1 MDDASLSQDLYEF
14 AVQLRKLAYTLPAG
28 YENALIDLSEWM
40 VRCAL
45 EQAAEQ
51 NREGGL

>member
-14 AVQLRKLAYTLPAG
+14 AFQLRKLAYPLPAG
-28 YENALIDLSEWM
+28 DENPLIDLSEWM

-45 EQAAEQ
+45 EQQ
-51 NREGGL
+51 NRKGGL